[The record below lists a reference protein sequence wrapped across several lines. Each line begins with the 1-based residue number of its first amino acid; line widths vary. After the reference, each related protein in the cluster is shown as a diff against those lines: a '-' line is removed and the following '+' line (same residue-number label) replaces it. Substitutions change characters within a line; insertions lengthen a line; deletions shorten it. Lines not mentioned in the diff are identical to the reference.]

1 MFAEDEGFMT
11 GEELTNN
18 IDINDLYIPELHE
31 PRSPVVKCED
41 YILQNDLEVPS
52 PMYDE
57 QSRMH
62 FQFEP
67 CVGNVEQQQ
76 LL

>member
-1 MFAEDEGFMT
+1 MS

-41 YILQNDLEVPS
+41 YIFENDLEIPS
-52 PMYDE
+52 PIYDYGE
-57 QSRMH
+57 QSIIH
-62 FQFEP
+62 FKFEDNLGNIDQF
-67 CVGNVEQQQ
+67 
-76 LL
+76 L